1 MNPTK
6 TASTRGLTPVSRF
19 FFFLDCTSS
28 LLNVCLSIVDVGA
41 VAGAGAGAGAGA
53 IVAIFANVDLVL
65 LK

>member
-28 LLNVCLSIVDVGA
+28 LLNVRLSIVAVGT
-41 VAGAGAGAGAGA
+41 VAGAGAGAGA

>member
-1 MNPTK
+1 VNPTK

-28 LLNVCLSIVDVGA
+28 LLNVCLSIVAVGA
-41 VAGAGAGAGAGA
+41 VAGAGAGAGA